1 MFQTRGLIFRKTVVT
16 SRERVYYMSKSMVN
30 LGSSKQGF
38 AEITI
43 NVIRRY
49 ASIKFIEFKYN
60 SIKKR

>member
-1 MFQTRGLIFRKTVVT
+1 
-16 SRERVYYMSKSMVN
+16 MSKSMVN